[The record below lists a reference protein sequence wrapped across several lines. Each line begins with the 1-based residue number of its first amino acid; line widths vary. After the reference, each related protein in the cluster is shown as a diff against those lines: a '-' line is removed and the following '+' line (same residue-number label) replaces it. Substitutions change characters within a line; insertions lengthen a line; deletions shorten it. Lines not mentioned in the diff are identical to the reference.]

1 MNKSALNNWRILI
14 EVAFYF
20 VAAMVGREKLKI
32 SVKWQKIFP
41 VHCRMNQ
48 QELKQTQPMMNP
60 VRSDTYLKKTNKQ
73 ISFE

>member
-1 MNKSALNNWRILI
+1 
-14 EVAFYF
+14 
-20 VAAMVGREKLKI
+20 MVGREKLKI

>member
-1 MNKSALNNWRILI
+1 
-14 EVAFYF
+14 
-20 VAAMVGREKLKI
+20 MVGREKLKI

-41 VHCRMNQ
+41 VYCRMNQ